1 MGLWGKSRDEEYY
14 EKLHHRYH
22 SAYFRLNEAAQKA
35 LEADHKIKN
44 ALKYARIV
52 TQLHKDVHS
61 LEELRN
67 SKLRHFNELRRIG
80 GRSGE
85 KEIQLKRAKRDALE
99 TEKQVREK
107 RDQLSRIRKVTH
119 GEVHR
124 KIDEFKNSFRK
135 VRHILGM

>member
-1 MGLWGKSRDEEYY
+1 MGLWRKSRDEEYY

-22 SAYFRLNEAAQKA
+22 SAYSRLTVATHKA
-35 LEADHKIKN
+35 LEADHKIKG
-44 ALKYARIV
+44 ALKYARTMAEMHRDI
-52 TQLHKDVHS
+52 DS

-67 SKLRHFNELRRIG
+67 SKLRHFNELRRLG

-99 TEKQVREK
+99 AQKQVNEK
-107 RDQLSRIRKVTH
+107 KDQLSRIRKVTY

-135 VRHILGM
+135 VRHILRL